1 MSFFSAGKHKLD
13 LSQKTYVMGILNIT
27 PDSFSDGGKWNDSE
41 NSVKRAVEIQEQ
53 GADILDIGAQSTR
66 PESVKISAQEEWNR
80 LKFTLENIKN
90 KIKIPI
96 SIDTFYPE
104 VAEKALHLGADIIND
119 VTGFKNPKMFEVT
132 AKSDCGIIIMHD
144 SNNTNIKGLF
154 ENQLLK
160 AESLGI
166 NRSRICFD
174 PGIGFNKNQVQDA
187 YIIKNIKNIKISNIA
202 LLVGLSRK
210 RLVGVNCGN
219 PLPEKRLAGTI
230 AANTLAIHGGA
241 NIIRV
246 HDVKEAVQAAQVT
259 DAILNKKTGENTK

>member
-1 MSFFSAGKHKLD
+1 MSFFSAGKYKLD
-13 LSQKTYVMGILNIT
+13 LSKKTYVMGILNLT

-66 PESVKISAQEEWNR
+66 PGFVEISAQEEWNR

-104 VAEKALHLGADIIND
+104 VAEKALALGADIIND
-119 VTGFKNPKMFEVT
+119 ITGFKNPEMFEVT
-132 AKSDCGIIIMHD
+132 AKSDCGIIIMHNISD
-144 SNNTNIKGLF
+144 ANIKSF
-154 ENQLLK
+154 FKKQLLK
-160 AESLGI
+160 AESFDI

-187 YIIKNIKNIKISNIA
+187 YIIKNIQNIKIPDVA

-210 RLVGVNCGN
+210 RVIGVNCGN
-219 PLPEKRLAGTI
+219 PPPEKRLAGTI

-259 DAILNKKTGENTK
+259 DAILI